1 VLNYYQKHY
10 NNLMNSK
17 QPNPAFNQ
25 TEVTLRFLANSVY
38 QGVMEKKNNVREP
51 TKDDYKFYRKR
62 AFAMVKD
69 MMRGK
74 YPSDHLKD
82 IHMKY
87 VNELINHMK
96 VQDTTDILQKDY
108 PPKLEH
114 EVKELA
120 DSELSDDLIEEAN
133 KIIMKELD
141 ADGSTM
147 DDFVTKKIIKM
158 KAPTPPPIRRE
169 ANISTEEHKTKGL
182 KKKKSKKPK
191 DSKSS
196 C

>member
-1 VLNYYQKHY
+1 
-10 NNLMNSK
+10 MNSK

-25 TEVTLRFLANSVY
+25 NEVTLRFLANSVY
-38 QGVMEKKNNVREP
+38 QDVMEKKNNVREP
-51 TKDDYKFYRKR
+51 TKNDYKFYRKR

-82 IHMKY
+82 VHMKY

-108 PPKLEH
+108 PPKLE
-114 EVKELA
+114 EVKEHA
-120 DSELSDDLIEEAN
+120 DSELSNDLLEEAN
-133 KIIMKELD
+133 KLIMKYLE
-141 ADGSTM
+141 ADGPTM

-158 KAPTPPPIRRE
+158 KAPTPPPTRRE

-182 KKKKSKKPK
+182 KKKSKKPK
-191 DSKSS
+191 EPKSS